1 VVSPLIPIGQDI
13 YVHQNG
19 PIRDIL
25 YLATPEQ
32 VQYYDVKFKSKG
44 GVLADES
51 GLGKTI
57 EIIGLI
63 LANPKTDVDNTTT
76 NFETDTELRTKATL
90 VVCNGP
96 RISHWKNTLKQF
108 GVKNLIVV
116 SIPTAGIE
124 QKFTDKN
131 IFDAGKTRNSL

>member
-1 VVSPLIPIGQDI
+1 MVPREIF
-13 YVHQNG
+13 
-19 PIRDIL
+19 L
-25 YLATPEQ
+25 YLTTPEQ
-32 VQYYDVKFKSKG
+32 VQYYDMKFKSKG

-63 LANPKTDVDNTTT
+63 LANPKTDIDNTTT

-96 RISHWKNTLKQF
+96 RISHWKYTLKTF
-108 GVKNLIVV
+108 GVKTLKVV
-116 SIPTAGIE
+116 SIPTVGM
-124 QKFTDKN
+124 
-131 IFDAGKTRNSL
+131 